1 MTEREAPPD
10 WGFDDLQDDRYEAD
24 RAPAPPTQRLSA
36 PTVTTWTVNGQLRSP
51 NISSLTLRPP
61 SLPWYRTKQ
70 ATIALIAAA
79 AAVVAVPVVMFV
91 LRSNPATGPGES
103 TSVAPR
109 ASTSAQPTPS
119 TAAPIPTNAPPPLPP
134 PPPPP
139 PPPTEDT
146 GSADS
151 QPYWTRPA
159 SPPAGT
165 PDIGVT
171 PTPVTRTPMSVAP
184 VPRLPPQNNLATPGH
199 GRHGLGPW

>member
-1 MTEREAPPD
+1 VTEREAPPD
-10 WGFDDLQDDRYEAD
+10 WGFGYVQDDRYEAD
-24 RAPAPPTQRLSA
+24 RAPAPPTRRLSA
-36 PTVTTWTVNGQLRSP
+36 PTVTTWTVNGQLRAP

-61 SLPWYRTKQ
+61 SRPWYRTKQ
-70 ATIALIAAA
+70 ATFALIAAA
-79 AAVVAVPVVMFV
+79 AAAVAVPVVMLV
-91 LRSNPATGPGES
+91 LRSSPATGPGES

-146 GSADS
+146 GSGDS
-151 QPYWTRPA
+151 QPYWTHPA
-159 SPPAGT
+159 SPPAGK

-171 PTPVTRTPMSVAP
+171 PTPVTRTPISVAP
-184 VPRLPPQNNLATPGH
+184 VPRQPPENNLATPGH
-199 GRHGLGPW
+199 GHKGWGPW